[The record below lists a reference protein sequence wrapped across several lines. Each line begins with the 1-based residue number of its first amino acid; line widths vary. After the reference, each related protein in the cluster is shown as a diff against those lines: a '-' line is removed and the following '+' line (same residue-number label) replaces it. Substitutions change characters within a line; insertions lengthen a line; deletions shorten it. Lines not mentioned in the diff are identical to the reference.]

1 MCLDFLSLSDCK
13 MDFKMFS
20 YIRKRE
26 FNRRSVSSREDCQN
40 MCQQYNICYHF
51 SYKVEIHF
59 ISKLL
64 KLCLNIWKE
73 STDTENSL
81 CVLRM
86 SKQIGYQK
94 WGKLYIS
101 GRKLCGKDLFSHLHR
116 HNNFFSSYF
125 TEDSKCMPETNI
137 EKDFRRL
144 SNVQTWDTCSDIC
157 NKDESCDSFNYW
169 VYWKRQ
175 KYVNDHV

>member
-26 FNRRSVSSREDCQN
+26 FNRTFVSSREDCQN
-40 MCQQYNICYHF
+40 MCQQYKSCYHF
-51 SYKVEIHF
+51 SYKVG
-59 ISKLL
+59 ISYSSCQNYVSIFL
-64 KLCLNIWKE
+64 KAF
-73 STDTENSL
+73 TDTEYSL

-86 SKQIGYQK
+86 SFQIKYQK

-169 VYWKRQ
+169 VY
-175 KYVNDHV
+175 